1 LDPTK
6 RRRLASTLARL
17 SEQVWY
23 QGHWLGTL
31 LAPLGGLYCAIARLR
46 RWAYA
51 RGWLASHA
59 LSVPVIVVG
68 NLTVGGTGKTPLV
81 LWLAEH
87 LITRGERPGIV
98 LRGYGGRGDARGRAR
113 GSVQESGQ
121 KDEQSGQA
129 ARRPQRVTDAAD
141 PSEFGDE
148 AVLLAQR
155 ARCPVVVGR
164 DRVAA
169 ARVLVE
175 EFGCNRV
182 LSDDGLQHERLRRQ
196 LEILV
201 VDGLRGFGNG
211 RCLPAGPLRE
221 PMARRHEVD
230 LVISNGGPGADGITN
245 ADGGANTDGFQMQ
258 LEPGAAVNL
267 RDPAYQRALASWL
280 GQPVTAV
287 AGIGHPQ
294 RFFAL
299 LRRFGLEIE
308 PRPYPDHHRFSAAD
322 LEHWPK
328 GSVLMTEKDAVK
340 CRAFAGPDQWFVP
353 VTAVPGAAFV
363 EALDAVLDRLGDRLG
378 DVPGGTDD

>member
-1 LDPTK
+1 MNPTK
-6 RRRLASTLARL
+6 MRRLASTLARL
-17 SEQVWY
+17 PEQVWY

-31 LAPLGGLYCAIARLR
+31 LTPLGGLYCAIARLR

-59 LSVPVIVVG
+59 VSVPVIVVG

-87 LITRGERPGIV
+87 LIARGERPGIV
-98 LRGYGGRGDARGRAR
+98 LRGYGARGGERGSAQGSRQESGQGDARG
-113 GSVQESGQ
+113 G
-121 KDEQSGQA
+121 KT
-129 ARRPQRVTDAAD
+129 ARRPRRVTDDAD
-141 PSEFGDE
+141 PNEFGDE

-169 ARVLVE
+169 ARALVE

-221 PMARRHEVD
+221 PIGRRHEVD
-230 LVISNGGPGADGITN
+230 LVISNGGPGADGI
-245 ADGGANTDGFQMQ
+245 ADAEGGAGADGFQMQ

-267 RDPAYQRALASWL
+267 RDPACQRALASWV

-299 LRRFGLEIE
+299 LRGFGLEIE

-328 GSVLMTEKDAVK
+328 GAVLMTEKDAVK

-353 VTAVPGAAFV
+353 VTAAPGAAFV
-363 EALDAVLDRLGDRLG
+363 DALDAALDRLGDF
-378 DVPGGTDD
+378 PGVKT

>member
-1 LDPTK
+1 MK
-6 RRRLASTLARL
+6 GFARRLALTLARL

-31 LAPLGGLYCAIARLR
+31 LAPLGGLYCASARLR

-59 LSVPVIVVG
+59 VSVPVIVVG

-87 LITRGERPGIV
+87 LIARGERPGIV
-98 LRGYGGRGDARGRAR
+98 LRGYGAPGSERGG
-113 GSVQESGQ
+113 
-121 KDEQSGQA
+121 KT
-129 ARRPQRVTDAAD
+129 ARRPRRVTGDAD

-221 PMARRHEVD
+221 PIARRHEVD
-230 LVISNGGPGADGITN
+230 LVINNGGPGADETADADGIAD

-267 RDPAYQRALASWL
+267 RDPACQRASASWF

-299 LRRFGLEIE
+299 LRGFGLEIE
-308 PRPYPDHHRFSAAD
+308 PRPYPDHHRFNAAD

-328 GSVLMTEKDAVK
+328 GPVLMTEKDAVK

-363 EALDAVLDRLGDRLG
+363 DALDAALDQLGDRLG
-378 DVPGGTDD
+378 DFPGGTDD

>member
-1 LDPTK
+1 MK
-6 RRRLASTLARL
+6 GFARRLASTLARL
-17 SEQVWY
+17 PEQVWY

-59 LSVPVIVVG
+59 VSVPVIVVG

-87 LITRGERPGIV
+87 LIARGERPGIV
-98 LRGYGGRGDARGRAR
+98 LRGYGAPGGERGSAR
-113 GSVQESGQ
+113 GSGQEYGQ
-121 KDEQSGQA
+121 RDAQGSKTARGGKT
-129 ARRPQRVTDAAD
+129 ARRPRRVTDDAD

-221 PMARRHEVD
+221 PIARRHEVD
-230 LVISNGGPGADGITN
+230 LVIGNGGPGADGI
-245 ADGGANTDGFQMQ
+245 ANTDGFQMQ

-267 RDPAYQRALASWL
+267 RDPACQRTLASWV

-299 LRRFGLEIE
+299 LRGFGLEIE

-328 GSVLMTEKDAVK
+328 GPVLMTEKDAVK

-363 EALDAVLDRLGDRLG
+363 DALDAALDRLGDRLG
-378 DVPGGTDD
+378 DFPGGTDD